1 MMVVRSPYLA
11 SALATLC
18 LASLS
23 VSASATGVLKGEKLS
38 QARKTLLA
46 QGWKPQETFG
56 VDADG
61 DRWSQFADAGEM
73 YRAGIIEVESCS
85 GTGMNYCSFNYRRK
99 GRCLSVQTQGEFKA
113 GFYEPTV
120 IGTSNRCSKAETAG
134 TASPQPVSR

>member
-11 SALATLC
+11 SALAGLC

-23 VSASATGVLKGEKLS
+23 ISSAAGVIKGDKLS

-46 QGWKPQETFG
+46 QGWKPRETFG

-61 DRWSQFADAGEM
+61 ARWSQFADAGEM

-85 GTGMNYCSFNYRRK
+85 GTGMNYCSFNYSRK
-99 GRCLSVQTQGEFKA
+99 GKCLSLQTQGEFKA
-113 GFYEPTV
+113 GSYEPTV
-120 IGTSNRCSKAETAG
+120 
-134 TASPQPVSR
+134 